1 MDKGA
6 ECYRRFLDGDDN
18 GLIEIIRD
26 HKDGLI
32 LYLNNYV
39 SNISIAEELAEDTFV
54 KIGLKKPKDTRK
66 SSFKTWLY
74 TIGRNTALD
83 YLRKERHA
91 PTISID
97 LFQDL
102 ELQQDSLEQ
111 CYIQQE
117 QKTVLLR
124 SIKKLK
130 PEYCEVLWL
139 TYFEGF
145 SHKEAAGIMKK
156 SVHNIDTLVWR
167 AKKALKAEL
176 FKEGFVYE
184 EC

>member
-1 MDKGA
+1 MANSVFMK
-6 ECYRRFLDGDDN
+6 
-18 GLIEIIRD
+18 
-26 HKDGLI
+26 
-32 LYLNNYV
+32 
-39 SNISIAEELAEDTFV
+39 AEEV
-54 KIGLKKPKDTRK
+54 
-66 SSFKTWLY
+66 
-74 TIGRNTALD
+74 
-83 YLRKERHA
+83 
-91 PTISID
+91 
-97 LFQDL
+97 
-102 ELQQDSLEQ
+102 
-111 CYIQQE
+111 QE
-117 QKTVLLR
+117 MLGVSRSESYR